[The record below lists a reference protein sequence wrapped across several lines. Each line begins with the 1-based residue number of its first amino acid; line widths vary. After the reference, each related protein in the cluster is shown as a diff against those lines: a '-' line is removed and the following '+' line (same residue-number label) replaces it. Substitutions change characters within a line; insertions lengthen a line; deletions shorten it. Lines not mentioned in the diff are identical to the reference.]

1 MLATPAVSPVRTGA
15 PSDFTD
21 NILHVALREI
31 VARFPVYRTYIDGTT
46 PSEADRRDIDWAIAQ
61 ARRAEHAPDAS
72 VFDFLHDL
80 LTADLV
86 EKPKSGY
93 SRHAVVRFAM
103 KVQQY
108 SGPVMA
114 KGLEDTAFY
123 RYNRLVSL
131 NEVGGHPD
139 LFGVAVSAFHRANAE
154 RARRWPHAMLGT
166 STHDTKRG
174 EDTRARLNVLS
185 EIPEEWERQVQAW
198 SRIVRA
204 RRGDVESTAPP
215 DHNDEYL
222 LYQLLVG
229 AWPVEFVGVDALDP
243 EALGA
248 FANRVEGALIKS
260 VREAKVHSTWAAPN
274 DAYEEPLKSF
284 LRDCLDASRSNPFL
298 DSFRAFEI
306 RIARLGMLNGLAQTL
321 LKLTVPGVPDLYQ
334 GTELWDLSLVDPDNR
349 RPIDYGERRRLM
361 AALKKST
368 QAPAAISGLLDRWQD
383 GRVKLAL
390 ISRSLALRKS
400 HPALFAE
407 GAYEPL
413 EVARRARKSSLRIC
427 APLRRQERG
436 GGGAAPG
443 RRARCASP
451 AGATPIVRLPP
462 ASAPRWRNVLTGAV
476 VDAAD
481 RDGAAV
487 LGAAHVF
494 AQFPSRAPGPRWISL
509 LRTMADAPSP
519 AGRGAC
525 RRTWSFQVFCMFAS
539 NASPSLNSSRWTL
552 SARSSAR
559 ISSLPLS
566 IPASTRAAMTS
577 GLVFGSV
584 NALVMSVSM

>member
-1 MLATPAVSPVRTGA
+1 VVEKILARHEHLREDWPIEGTTGYEFANLVGGLFVDSAGEEAFSRFYRAFTGQRRAFEDIVRDCKILIMDTEMASELNVLARDAGRIA
-15 PSDFTD
+15 RSNRRTCDFTD

-61 ARRAEHAPDAS
+61 ARRAELAPDAS
-72 VFDFLHDL
+72 VFDFLHGL
-80 LTADLV
+80 LTTDLV
-86 EKPKSGY
+86 EQPKSGY
-93 SRHAVVRFAM
+93 SRQTVVRFAM

-198 SRIVRA
+198 SRIIRA
-204 RRGDVESTAPP
+204 RRGDIESTAPP

-229 AWPVEFVGVDALDP
+229 AWPVEFIDVDALDAD
-243 EALGA
+243 ALAA
-248 FANRVEGALIKS
+248 FAKRVEGALIKS

-274 DAYEEPLKSF
+274 EAYEEPLKSF
-284 LRDCLDASRSNPFL
+284 LRDCLDATRSNTFL
-298 DSFRAFEI
+298 DSFRAFAAW
-306 RIARLGMLNGLAQTL
+306 IARLGMLNSLAQTL

-349 RPIDYGERRRLM
+349 RPIDYDVRRALM
-361 AALKKST
+361 TELANPT
-368 QAPAAISGLLDRWQD
+368 QAPGAIPALLERWKD

-390 ISRSLALRKS
+390 ISRTLALRQA
-400 HPALFAE
+400 HPELFAE
-407 GAYEPL
+407 GGYEAL
-413 EVARRARKSSLRIC
+413 EVGGARENHLCAFARRCGGKSVVVAVPRLVAALDAR
-427 APLRRQERG
+427 
-436 GGGAAPG
+436 PG
-443 RRARCASP
+443 WDD
-451 AGATPIVRLPP
+451 TVVRLPL
-462 ASAPRWRNVLTGAV
+462 AAAPRWRNVLSGAV

-481 RDGAAV
+481 SDGAAA

-494 AQFPSRAPGPRWISL
+494 AQFPFAL
-509 LRTMADAPSP
+509 LVPID
-519 AGRGAC
+519 
-525 RRTWSFQVFCMFAS
+525 QE
-539 NASPSLNSSRWTL
+539 
-552 SARSSAR
+552 
-559 ISSLPLS
+559 
-566 IPASTRAAMTS
+566 
-577 GLVFGSV
+577 
-584 NALVMSVSM
+584 

>member
-1 MLATPAVSPVRTGA
+1 
-15 PSDFTD
+15 
-21 NILHVALREI
+21 
-31 VARFPVYRTYIDGTT
+31 
-46 PSEADRRDIDWAIAQ
+46 
-61 ARRAEHAPDAS
+61 
-72 VFDFLHDL
+72 
-80 LTADLV
+80 
-86 EKPKSGY
+86 
-93 SRHAVVRFAM
+93 M

-229 AWPVEFVGVDALDP
+229 AWPVEFVGVDALDS

-260 VREAKVHSTWAAPN
+260 VREAKVHSSWAAPN

-298 DSFRAFEI
+298 ESFRAFEI

-349 RPIDYGERRRLM
+349 RPIDYGERPRLL
-361 AALKKST
+361 AELEKSAS
-368 QAPAAISGLLDRWQD
+368 APAAIAGLLDHWQD
-383 GRVKLAL
+383 GMVKLAL
-390 ISRSLALRKS
+390 ISRALALRKS

-413 EVARRARKSSLRIC
+413 EVAGTRENHLCAFARR
-427 APLRRQERG
+427 RG
-436 GGGAAPG
+436 SESVVVAVPRLVAALDAEPG
-443 RRARCASP
+443 W
-451 AGATPIVRLPP
+451 GDTIVRLPP
-462 ASAPRWRNVLTGAV
+462 ASAQRWRNVLTKAV
-476 VDAAD
+476 VNSAE

-487 LGAAHVF
+487 LEAAPVF
-494 AQFPSRAPGPRWISL
+494 AQFPLAL
-509 LRTMADAPSP
+509 LVPMDQR
-519 AGRGAC
+519 
-525 RRTWSFQVFCMFAS
+525 
-539 NASPSLNSSRWTL
+539 
-552 SARSSAR
+552 
-559 ISSLPLS
+559 
-566 IPASTRAAMTS
+566 
-577 GLVFGSV
+577 
-584 NALVMSVSM
+584 